1 MKIHKIISNSY
12 DKYILELVDKEF
24 PIIRKRTYTNQYF
37 LNNFKFMLND
47 INNWRTLTELK
58 NYPEDI
64 VYHYKYNNEIYDK
77 WVSKDIFKRAYVN
90 MLNNNY
96 FKLKHIKKNKTLN
109 LFVDCSFIINKYGV
123 ESITTHPE
131 YHKKKVTKISAICDE
146 YKNILSVVPVNTQ
159 TIVSKVSG
167 KKIQSFPH
175 DINSVQETINNM
187 NINVPKYVNVN
198 IIGDKGY
205 ITKRIFLVN
214 NKNKLIIAPFRK
226 NQKKKHNKRC
236 KKLLKKRHVI
246 ENSLANIKKN
256 ERVMIRKDK
265 KIDTYMGFIYLG
277 MLKDFFM
284 RNLKVL

>member
-146 YKNILSVVPVNTQ
+146 YKNISSVVPVNTQ
-159 TIVSKVSG
+159 TIVSKVSD

-175 DINSVQETINNM
+175 DINSVHETINNM

-198 IIGDKGY
+198 IIGDKESKEK
-205 ITKRIFLVN
+205 TQ
-214 NKNKLIIAPFRK
+214 
-226 NQKKKHNKRC
+226 QK
-236 KKLLKKRHVI
+236 
-246 ENSLANIKKN
+246 
-256 ERVMIRKDK
+256 M
-265 KIDTYMGFIYLG
+265 
-277 MLKDFFM
+277 
-284 RNLKVL
+284 

>member
-37 LNNFKFMLND
+37 LNNFKFMLN
-47 INNWRTLTELK
+47 
-58 NYPEDI
+58 DI

-146 YKNILSVVPVNTQ
+146 FKNILSVVPVNTQ
-159 TIVSKVSG
+159 TIVSKFSG
-167 KKIQSFPH
+167 KRFNH
-175 DINSVQETINNM
+175 
-187 NINVPKYVNVN
+187 
-198 IIGDKGY
+198 
-205 ITKRIFLVN
+205 F
-214 NKNKLIIAPFRK
+214 
-226 NQKKKHNKRC
+226 H
-236 KKLLKKRHVI
+236 
-246 ENSLANIKKN
+246 
-256 ERVMIRKDK
+256 MI
-265 KIDTYMGFIYLG
+265 
-277 MLKDFFM
+277 
-284 RNLKVL
+284 